1 MADTATR
8 ELIIRIKGE
17 VSQSMKQAA
26 AAAKADIEKVDAA
39 AKKAAE
45 AQAKE
50 AKKAADALAR
60 EAKRAAEAAERETK
74 KAADATAREAKRAAD
89 AQTREAKKATDAA
102 EREAK
107 RSADAAER
115 EANRAA
121 VAKIKAD
128 KKAFDASFV
137 SLQSLQSAALDT
149 MGKIATEQQKL
160 ADAEEKRRKKSLTN
174 EEVNLLAKNKL
185 VQAANQKRID
195 SAAEAMDTEKKGL
208 DESTSL
214 TEKLSNAV
222 GSVAGQFTLLSAAQA
237 VMRGIAQATDEANR
251 SQEKYA
257 QTLLRTKEDL
267 KELATLKGFAFAD
280 DKFLKEMSQFSRATG
295 LSFTDAEKFQT
306 QVYGSAAAGLE
317 KGNIDEDTLKKLT
330 VRAGMTAARQTKDYS
345 TRGDLIGVLSQ
356 FRKYDKG
363 DAGVRQAMGD
373 AEAVRKALEAG
384 RGTDSELTKSLLH
397 VAGSLAGEGKM
408 VGSLPELAAV
418 VGATS
423 LSAGP
428 GMADTRTEQLV
439 RGLRGETPQQT
450 AFMKQFA
457 GIGEND
463 NLETRLDKIVPKLRE
478 QRSKGR
484 EISAFLNEN
493 GVNAEQSRA
502 IVEAESN
509 YESIKKRMADA
520 RRASTDID
528 AQDRAFRADPAGK
541 MRMAEAD
548 AAIASIEQGKRTQL
562 FEVAKKEAEA
572 ASIRS
577 GEKSSIWY
585 NLGNMGLSALNL
597 GRDGETV
604 RTEQRALR
612 MLRRRA
618 GFNPDK
624 APYNFG
630 SQTEEAE
637 YYQDVID
644 ANNQRFQKEMQGRRI
659 DPVPKLLE
667 KQNAILQ
674 QGLMPGGVPP
684 PLPAAPPP
692 AMKRL

>member
-8 ELIIRIKGE
+8 ELLIRIKGE
-17 VSQSMKQAA
+17 VTPAMKAA
-26 AAAKADIEKVDAA
+26 A
-39 AKKAAE
+39 
-45 AQAKE
+45 
-50 AKKAADALAR
+50 
-60 EAKRAAEAAERETK
+60 
-74 KAADATAREAKRAAD
+74 
-89 AQTREAKKATDAA
+89 
-102 EREAK
+102 
-107 RSADAAER
+107 
-115 EANRAA
+115 
-121 VAKIKAD
+121 
-128 KKAFDASFV
+128 
-137 SLQSLQSAALDT
+137 SAAQEELRTVDR
-149 MGKIATEQQKL
+149 IARTV
-160 ADAEEKRRKKSLTN
+160 KKSLTDEQVAIAAN
-174 EEVNLLAKNKL
+174 NKAI
-185 VQAANQKRID
+185 QAANKVRID
-195 SAAEAMDTEKKGL
+195 AAHSAMREEKKGL
-208 DESTSL
+208 DLSTAAAGQ
-214 TEKLSNAV
+214 LSNAI
-222 GSVAGQFTLLSAAQA
+222 SSIAGQFTLLSAAQTI
-237 VMRGIAQATDEANR
+237 MNGIAQATDSANR
-251 SQEKYA
+251 SQEKFA
-257 QTLLRTKEDL
+257 QTILRTKEDL

-280 DKFLKEMSQFSRATG
+280 DKFLKEMAQFSRATG
-295 LSFTDAEKFQT
+295 LSFSEAEKFQT

-317 KGNIDEDTLKKLT
+317 KGNIDEETLKKLT
-330 VRAGMTAARQTKDYS
+330 VRAGMTASRQTKDFS

-384 RGTDSELTKSLLH
+384 RGTDSELTKALLH

-418 VGATS
+418 VGASS

-450 AFMKQFA
+450 TFMKQFA

-493 GVNAEQSRA
+493 GVNAEQARA

-509 YESIKKRMADA
+509 YESIKKRMANA
-520 RRASTDID
+520 RKASQDID

-548 AAIASIEQGKRTQL
+548 AAIATIEQGNRTQL

-585 NLGNMGLSALNL
+585 GLGNMGLSALNL

-637 YYQDVID
+637 YYEGVIN
-644 ANNQRFQKEMQGRRI
+644 ANNQRFQKEMEGRRM

-684 PLPAAPPP
+684 ALPAAPAP
-692 AMKRL
+692 AMKRP